1 MLLAYLTPSKDI
13 FLIAP
18 SPDPLKQLTCFCW
31 YNRPQTVSRFTFI
44 FVWLQSTSALTST
57 FTFYMAQLQLSSCQP
72 SASATSYLPCG
83 FLHITAAAIGQSITV
98 SSSIKQSIARA
109 ASSPPPPLSSDNDAQ
124 PHHCGI
130 HSKSEPHGAGKFL
143 NFPQIF
149 RNFFCWERAKWPK
162 MTQVAQSAP
171 NMTPNGP
178 KWP

>member
-31 YNRPQTVSRFTFI
+31 YNRPQTVSRFT

-109 ASSPPPPLSSDNDAQ
+109 ASSPPPPLSSDYDAH
-124 PHHCGI
+124 PHHRGLGLVGRGLCT
-130 HSKSEPHGAGKFL
+130 KQRKFAFHAIKL
-143 NFPQIF
+143 ERRRLRHVNHVNISAIF
-149 RNFFCWERAKWPK
+149 
-162 MTQVAQSAP
+162 
-171 NMTPNGP
+171 
-178 KWP
+178 